1 MKRPVTDEE
10 LDRLLAAPLR
20 DQPAG
25 FADRVTARIE
35 AARSAEHPRRA
46 RRWVWY
52 LLPALA
58 AAGFALVFAP
68 RHEAPAAADFETLL
82 ALDESL
88 APARPLLDPLN
99 RELCTELPV
108 ATAQD

>member
-10 LDRLLAAPLR
+10 LDRLLAARLR
-20 DQPAG
+20 NHPAG
-25 FADRVTARIE
+25 FADRVAGRIE
-35 AARSAEHPRRA
+35 AERAVRPRRT

-68 RHEAPAAADFETLL
+68 RHEAVAAPDFETLL

-108 ATAQD
+108 APAHE